1 MEQASQLGGT
11 EQSWKIITSESR
23 GRRWKHLLLK
33 AFAQLELA
41 SSQVVDA
48 RDI

>member
-1 MEQASQLGGT
+1 MEQASQL

-41 SSQVVDA
+41 GSQLVDA